1 MNRFSADPLPLM
13 GEIATGQADRG
24 EISSAFETLDRLQ
37 TYPLPP
43 EGNPLSSRSLFPS
56 FKPLQRTS
64 ETGRQALVAR
74 VALAIAVAAA
84 RRFEWNALL
93 RADAVGRQSDPQWA
107 EHTLRGTARRSALEN
122 GIFNTIGP
130 LRSGIF
136 KALGE
141 GGHADAAIGAVESI
155 GDPGTRVEALLSIA
169 EGLAGLPDPTQYSEW
184 P

>member
-1 MNRFSADPLPLM
+1 MRCCELMLLADKATRNGLSTRFA
-13 GEIATGQADRG
+13 
-24 EISSAFETLDRLQ
+24 
-37 TYPLPP
+37 
-43 EGNPLSSRSLFPS
+43 
-56 FKPLQRTS
+56 
-64 ETGRQALVAR
+64 GRH
-74 VALAIAVAAA
+74 
-84 RRFEWNALL
+84 
-93 RADAVGRQSDPQWA
+93 A
-107 EHTLRGTARRSALEN
+107 EALEN
-122 GIFNTIGP
+122 RIFNTIGP